1 MELCSYL
8 VIVAVGHQDRRR
20 GYPFNRQISGY
31 TVFRNTPHFNMG
43 SSTIKLEETDP
54 DAQLDEYGFLTDF
67 SLTREKKPNTIRI
80 FVLGGSTAFG
90 AGQNSSY
97 HDTHSYPDGVFSYP
111 HSIAGQLKS
120 YLERSTPNARFEVIN
135 AAAYGR
141 RFHHSM
147 VLYLE
152 LISTLSPDY
161 VVNIEGWNDIATF
174 LDGAPFKNGEALLPE
189 FVDLKVKSE
198 SWLNRSNTYYVLST
212 AFDKYG
218 LSLTRSRPSGV
229 HSASSDTDQ
238 SLDEQYAKHRDTC
251 IANTARFEQL
261 LKQYLA
267 VLKVDETRLIFVL
280 QPMLHRTQK
289 NKTLS
294 ATEKEL
300 FEVNVLDE
308 SMSIASHFF
317 DDYLTARL
325 QVCIAENGQT
335 YIDANDEMRQVGS
348 AVEVFTDYCHLT
360 PAGNRLLAEMVGDQ
374 ILLDQQDE

>member
-31 TVFRNTPHFNMG
+31 TVFKNTPHFNMG

-54 DAQLDEYGFLTDF
+54 EAQLDAYGFLTDF
-67 SLTREKKPNTIRI
+67 TLTPEKKPNTIRI
-80 FVLGGSTAFG
+80 FVVGGSTAFG

-97 HDTHSYPDGVFSYP
+97 HDTHFYPDGVYSYP
-111 HSIAGQLKS
+111 RSIAGQLKIH
-120 YLERSTPNARFEVIN
+120 LERSLPDARFEVIN

-161 VVNIEGWNDIATF
+161 VVNIEGWNDISTF
-174 LDGAPFKNGEALLPE
+174 LDGEPFKNGESLLPE
-189 FVDLKVKSE
+189 FVDMKVKSE
-198 SWLNRSNTYYVLST
+198 SWLNRSNTFYVLST

-218 LSLTRSRPSGV
+218 FSLTRSRPSGD
-229 HSASSDTDQ
+229 HPASYDTAQ
-238 SLDEQYAKHRDTC
+238 RRDEQYAKHRDTY
-251 IANTARFEQL
+251 IANAVRFEQL
-261 LKQYLA
+261 LKQYMA

-280 QPMLHRTQK
+280 QPMLHRTQA

-294 ATEKEL
+294 STEKKL

-325 QVCIAENGQT
+325 QVCIAENGET
-335 YIDANDEMRQVGS
+335 YIDANHEMRQIS
-348 AVEVFTDYCHLT
+348 SEVEVFTDYCHLT
-360 PAGNRLLAEMVGDQ
+360 PAGNRILAEIVGEQ
-374 ILLDQQDE
+374 ILLDHQSD